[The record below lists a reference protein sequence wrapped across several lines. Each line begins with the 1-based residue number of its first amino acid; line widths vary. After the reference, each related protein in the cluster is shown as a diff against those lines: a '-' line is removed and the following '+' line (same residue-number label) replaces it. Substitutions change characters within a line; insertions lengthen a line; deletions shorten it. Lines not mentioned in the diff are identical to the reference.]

1 MNDFI
6 DAYCERL
13 GAGFWAEPTNALTN
27 LAFLVAAY
35 LLYQRLRGSGDVPA
49 LLLTLLIGLIGM
61 GSFLFHTYATVWAS
75 LADVLPIVA
84 YMMAAIG
91 IGLKRRFGLPTQ
103 AAALGA
109 VIFVFAT
116 TLIMFS
122 PFMAFLPSGS
132 VAYLPALIVLALFAI
147 SLTLKS
153 SEFAVFFVIATPIFA
168 LSLFL
173 RTLDAPLC
181 DLVPSGTHFAWHV
194 LNAVT
199 LYLVT
204 WGLVRDGTIDARAE
218 ERS

>member
-13 GAGFWAEPTNALTN
+13 GVGFWAEPINALTN

-35 LLYQRLRGSGDVPA
+35 LLFQRLRGSCDIPA
-49 LLLTLLIGLIGM
+49 LALTLLIALIGI
-61 GSFLFHTYATVWAS
+61 GSFLFHTHATVWAA

-103 AAALGA
+103 AAILGA
-109 VIFVFAT
+109 VIFVFSTA
-116 TLIMFS
+116 LIMFS
-122 PFMAFLPSGS
+122 PFMTFLPSGS

-147 SLTLKS
+147 ALSAKKS
-153 SEFAVFFVIATPIFA
+153 AFAVFFVLAAPVFA
-168 LSLFL
+168 LSLSL
-173 RTLDAPLC
+173 RSLDAPLC

-194 LNAVT
+194 LNAIT

-204 WGLVRDGTIDARAE
+204 WGLVRDQTIGARRG
-218 ERS
+218 ER